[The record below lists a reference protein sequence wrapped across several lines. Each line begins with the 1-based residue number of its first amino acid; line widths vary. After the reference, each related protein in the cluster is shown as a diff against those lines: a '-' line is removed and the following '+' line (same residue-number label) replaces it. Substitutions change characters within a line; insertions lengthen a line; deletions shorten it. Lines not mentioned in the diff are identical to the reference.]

1 MSQSY
6 QYIKKMTCDNYRASA
21 AARHHRAPQI
31 GHYVL
36 PPNTTGSGGAEL
48 PAANEEVTRLREEV
62 GTLRQ
67 ELSVAI
73 ETLQIMQE
81 ELQAA
86 HDALSAAASEASGAA
101 PKPPE
106 ETHELDC

>member
-6 QYIKKMTCDNYRASA
+6 RYIKKMTCDNYRASA

-36 PPNTTGSGGAEL
+36 PPITTDGGAEL
-48 PAANEEVTRLREEV
+48 AANEEVTKLREEV

-106 ETHELDC
+106 ETHELDF